1 MGTSTYELIAS
12 TTGTSATF
20 TSIPQTYT
28 HLVLSYRG
36 NFSSTND
43 QIAVRFNNDTSGNY
57 SDNSFAGNG
66 TSVGSGYD
74 TSNTGMYLG
83 FVTNTTDNACELSIF
98 NYTNT
103 NLNKQVLN
111 KFGSTQTQVE
121 QSVGLWRSTAAIN
134 RIDLYVYPTSHS
146 FGSSSRFD
154 LYGIKGA

>member
-1 MGTSTYELIAS
+1 MGAPTYELIAT

-28 HLVLSYRG
+28 HLVLAYRG

-43 QIAVRFNNDTSGNY
+43 QFAVRFNNDTAANY
-57 SDNSFAGNG
+57 SDSSLAGTG
-66 TSVGSGYD
+66 TAAGSGYD
-74 TSNTGMYLG
+74 TNNTAIYCG
-83 FVTNTTDNACELSIF
+83 FVTNTSDNSCELSIF

-111 KFGSTQTQVE
+111 KFGSTQTQV
-121 QSVGLWRSTAAIN
+121 SIDAGLWRSTSAIN
-134 RIDLYVYPTSHS
+134 RIDCFVYPTSHS